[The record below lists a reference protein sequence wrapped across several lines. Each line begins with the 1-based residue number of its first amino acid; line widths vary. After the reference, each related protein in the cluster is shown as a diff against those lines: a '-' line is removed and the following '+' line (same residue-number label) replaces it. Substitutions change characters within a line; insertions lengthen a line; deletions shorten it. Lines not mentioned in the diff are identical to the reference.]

1 MVFLLA
7 DLFSGPSCSGQ
18 RQDVLNFELTVNK
31 WNDSLSIF
39 PSYTADQDCL
49 RLWSR
54 SPFIQL
60 RGFSGEETCPC
71 HTCTLVQPVS
81 DGHDVILWPGDNLKK
96 PFLWISWSARYPLN
110 SSSTYTGWDYLGGLN
125 YTRHPHIY
133 KPYYTVDWRGFLSIQ
148 NVTTSQNGTEFKAEV
163 KEKNDIE
170 PKRLYIKL
178 FVIAEKGNWLIFY
191 FLFFSNDQWFIH
203 QWYLKICYPHSD
215 RTLFFVFVFFLFRF
229 VSFCFFNYYFCS
241 FNYYLCFPFLS
252 TAGERG
258 FGKLFYWK
266 KCKLRK
272 AGLSKPRLNEGQL
285 YWKLTLS
292 YLILFCQ
299 NSIAMVTLML
309 TYAWRR
315 FLSH

>member
-18 RQDVLNFELTVNK
+18 RQDVLNFELRVNK

-60 RGFSGEETCPC
+60 RGFAGEETCPC
-71 HTCTLVQPVS
+71 HTCTLIQPVR
-81 DGHDVILWPGDNLKK
+81 DGHDVILWPGDNLKE

-110 SSSTYTGWDYLGGLN
+110 SSTTYTGWDYLGGLN

-133 KPYYTVDWRGFLSIQ
+133 KPDYAVDWRGFLSIQ
-148 NVTTSQNGTEFKAEV
+148 NVTTIQNLTEFKAEV

-178 FVIAEKGNWLIFY
+178 FVIAEKGNWLIIIIIY
-191 FLFFSNDQWFIH
+191 FLESTNDLSTNDIWKFVILIQTGLCF
-203 QWYLKICYPHSD
+203 
-215 RTLFFVFVFFLFRF
+215 LFLCFLFRF
-229 VSFCFFNYYFCS
+229 VSFRFFNYYFCL
-241 FNYYLCFPFLS
+241 FNYYLCFPFPS

-258 FGKLFYWK
+258 FGNLFYWK

-272 AGLSKPRLNEGQL
+272 TGLSKPRLNEGQL
-285 YWKLTLS
+285 YRLPW
-292 YLILFCQ
+292 
-299 NSIAMVTLML
+299 
-309 TYAWRR
+309 
-315 FLSH
+315 

>member
-133 KPYYTVDWRGFLSIQ
+133 KPDYAVDWRGFLSIQ
-148 NVTTSQNGTEFKAEV
+148 NVTTSHNGTEFKGEV

-178 FVIAEKGNWLIFY
+178 FVIAEKGNWLIIFFFY
-191 FLFFSNDQWFIH
+191 FLATTNDLSTNDIWKFVILIQTGLCF
-203 QWYLKICYPHSD
+203 LF
-215 RTLFFVFVFFLFRF
+215 LFFFCFVSFRF
-229 VSFCFFNYYFCS
+229 VFLIIIFVHLIITFVFPSCRLRGRGASGNFFIEKSANY
-241 FNYYLCFPFLS
+241 
-252 TAGERG
+252 E
-258 FGKLFYWK
+258 K
-266 KCKLRK
+266 
-272 AGLSKPRLNEGQL
+272 QD
-285 YWKLTLS
+285 
-292 YLILFCQ
+292 CQ
-299 NSIAMVTLML
+299 NQDWMRANCIGN
-309 TYAWRR
+309 
-315 FLSH
+315 